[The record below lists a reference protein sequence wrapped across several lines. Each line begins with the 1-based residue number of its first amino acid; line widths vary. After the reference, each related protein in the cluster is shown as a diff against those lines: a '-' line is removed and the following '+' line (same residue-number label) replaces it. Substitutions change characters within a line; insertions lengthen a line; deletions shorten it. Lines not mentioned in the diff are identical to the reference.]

1 MVIRQGDLFWVD
13 LDQSSGSA
21 PALRRPFVVVQ
32 NDLFNHS
39 RLATV
44 IVCAL
49 TSNLSRAEAPGNVLL
64 PQGEGNL
71 PRDSVANV
79 TQLFTIDKA
88 ELSEHI
94 GRVGV
99 QRMADVLRGIRLVL
113 DPRRT
118 VDAGA
123 REERPN
129 S

>member
-44 IVCAL
+44 VVCAL
-49 TSNLSRAEAPGNVLL
+49 TSNLSRAEAPGNVLI

-79 TQLFTIDKA
+79 TQLFTIDKR
-88 ELSEHI
+88 ELSERI

-118 VDAGA
+118 VDASA
-123 REERPN
+123 RQERP
-129 S
+129 SS

>member
-1 MVIRQGDLFWVD
+1 VVIRQGDLFWVD

-44 IVCAL
+44 VVCAL

-79 TQLFTIDKA
+79 TQLFTIDKV
-88 ELSEHI
+88 ELSERI
-94 GRVGV
+94 GRVGG

-123 REERPN
+123 RQERPN

>member
-21 PALRRPFVVVQ
+21 PALRGPFVVVQ

-44 IVCAL
+44 VVCAL
-49 TSNLSRAEAPGNVLL
+49 TSNLSRAEAPGNVLI

-79 TQLFTIDKA
+79 TQLFTIDKR
-88 ELSEHI
+88 ELSERI
-94 GRVGV
+94 GRVGG

-118 VDAGA
+118 VDASA
-123 REERPN
+123 RQERP
-129 S
+129 SS